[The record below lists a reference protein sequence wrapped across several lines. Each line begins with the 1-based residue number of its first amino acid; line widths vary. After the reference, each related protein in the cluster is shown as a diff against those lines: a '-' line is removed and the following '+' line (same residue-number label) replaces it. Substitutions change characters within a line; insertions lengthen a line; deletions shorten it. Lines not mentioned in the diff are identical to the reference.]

1 MNAHKKTI
9 ITVLLVFIVVGVFVF
24 QSQNKS
30 LFQGRLF
37 GLFGWFG
44 KDAPEESEDSLSTGE
59 EALPDLTVDLKV
71 IAPEEQDGDL
81 SVDVTI
87 TNEGSGSIPGNEP
100 FKYGV
105 YLNDIE
111 VFANTD
117 SYTSMEPGDS
127 FNFVYPISKLIYQYP
142 DSGTANVIV
151 DMDDSVDEADEDNNS
166 KEVDYFPAP

>member
-37 GLFGWFG
+37 GLFGLFG
-44 KDAPEESEDSLSTGE
+44 KDTPEESEDSLDTDE
-59 EALPDLTVDLKV
+59 KALPDLTIDLKV
-71 IAPEEQDGDL
+71 IAPSEEGGDL

-87 TNEGSGSIPGNEP
+87 GNEGAGSIAGNEP
-100 FKYGV
+100 FKYGI

-111 VFANTD
+111 IFANTD

-127 FNFVYPISKLIYQYP
+127 FNFIYPISKLIYQYP
-142 DSGTANVIV
+142 ESGTASVVV
-151 DMDDSVDEADEDNNS
+151 DMDDNVDEANENNNS
-166 KEVDYFPAP
+166 KEVDYFL

>member
-9 ITVLLVFIVVGVFVF
+9 ITVLLVLVVAGVFVF
-24 QSQNKS
+24 QSRNTN
-30 LFQGRLF
+30 LFQGKLL
-37 GLFGWFG
+37 GE
-44 KDAPEESEDSLSTGE
+44 DATEESTTDETES
-59 EALPDLTVDLKV
+59 LPDLTVDLKV
-71 IAPEEQDGDL
+71 IAPAESGGDL

-87 TNEGSGSIPGNEP
+87 TNEGPGVVAGNEP

-117 SYTSMEPGDS
+117 SYTSMEAGDS
-127 FNFVYPISKLIYQYP
+127 FNFIYPISKLIYQYP
-142 DSGTANVIV
+142 ENGMASVVV
-151 DMDDSVDEADEDNNS
+151 DMDGSVDETDEDNNS